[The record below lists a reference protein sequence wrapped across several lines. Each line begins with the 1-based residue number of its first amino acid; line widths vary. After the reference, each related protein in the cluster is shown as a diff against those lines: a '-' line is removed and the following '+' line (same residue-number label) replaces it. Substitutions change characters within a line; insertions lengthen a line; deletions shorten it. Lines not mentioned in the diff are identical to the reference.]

1 MSHDGTQEAVH
12 EGLPVGAAFVER
24 AHRIADGLNGRS
36 VDWTELPVGG
46 CFRIN
51 DMGDYVTA
59 ESWDEVWEGHR
70 LEEQAWML
78 CDNGQYSA
86 ADVEAMTPE
95 GIRSAYEDP
104 DFQPDYAFY
113 TERYDWDVE
122 ADRADAAA
130 ASGVPGDPA
139 AACAAPAPSAPAR

>member
-1 MSHDGTQEAVH
+1 MAHDGTREAVH
-12 EGLPVGAAFVER
+12 GGLPVGAAFVER
-24 AHRIADGLNGRS
+24 ANGIADGLNGRA

-78 CDNGQYSA
+78 CANGRYSV

-95 GIRSAYEDP
+95 GIRAAYGDP
-104 DFQPDYAFY
+104 DFEPDCAFY
-113 TERYDWDVE
+113 TERYDWGVE
-122 ADRADAAA
+122 ADRAEAAA
-130 ASGVPGDPA
+130 AGVPGDPV
-139 AACAAPAPSAPAR
+139 AACTAPAPSAPAR